1 MFSNAEALGIKTC
14 KQLSFVYVHMY
25 TCYIYKIYYIYI
37 YIYIMCKCNHKI
49 NIPSRFS
56 QEWFYG
62 NYCT

>member
-37 YIYIMCKCNHKI
+37 YIYILCVNVIIK
-49 NIPSRFS
+49 
-56 QEWFYG
+56 
-62 NYCT
+62 